1 MESTPGKDAMKIL
14 EMTTKNL
21 EYSINLFDK
30 AVAGLRRLAPVLKG
44 ILSWVKCYQ
53 ITLPATEK
61 SVCERKSQLM
71 QPNFMVVLF

>member
-1 MESTPGKDAMKIL
+1 MKIL
-14 EMTTKNL
+14 EMTAKNL

-30 AVAGLRRLAPVLKG
+30 AVAGLRRLTPILKG
-44 ILSWVKCYQ
+44 ILSQVKCYQ

-61 SVCERKSQLM
+61 SVCESKSQLR

>member
-1 MESTPGKDAMKIL
+1 MKSTLDEDAIKIV

-30 AVAGLRRLAPVLKG
+30 AVAGLRRLTPILKE

-53 ITLPATEK
+53 VTLPATEK

>member
-1 MESTPGKDAMKIL
+1 MESTSSEDEVRAV

-30 AVAGLRRLAPVLKG
+30 AVAGLRRLTPILKE

-53 ITLPATEK
+53 VTLPATEK